1 MKKSRESSLLPLEDA
16 REAALFFVVGALCF
30 LAALAAL
37 SAKST
42 YGAARAWTAEVE
54 GEYTVSVSGVDSAG
68 AAEAARLVAAI
79 DGVESARVFSDAEIN
94 ALLAPNFGQS
104 GLPSDL
110 PVPHLIAVTADAG
123 DDTLGEDVATT
134 LDRAGFEVA
143 VDSHSEWAGDVR
155 RMLAIA
161 RLVALSIVALL
172 SATAIAVIAF
182 ATHAAL
188 LARRD
193 IVDVLHIAGA
203 RDQFIAGLFQ
213 RRFWLLGLRAGT
225 VGALVALASVAIL
238 IALGRAGAERSGL
251 LPQLSLDFPDLA
263 VLVVTPVIAGLAA
276 RIAAGITVMRSLKSV
291 M

>member
-1 MKKSRESSLLPLEDA
+1 MRPRENSLLPLEDA

-54 GEYTVSVSGVDSAG
+54 GEFTVSLSGADAV
-68 AAEAARLVAAI
+68 AADTAARLLS
-79 DGVESARVFSDAEIN
+79 GVEGVTAARAFSDAEI
-94 ALLAPNFGQS
+94 AELLAPNFGES

-110 PVPHLIAVTADAG
+110 PVPRLIAVTAEGEAGPAISRALHEAGYDA
-123 DDTLGEDVATT
+123 
-134 LDRAGFEVA
+134 A
-143 VDSHSEWAGDVR
+143 VDSHTEWAGDVR
-155 RMLAIA
+155 RMLAIS
-161 RLVALSIVALL
+161 RIVALSIVALL
-172 SATAIAVIAF
+172 AFTAIGVIAF

-193 IVDVLHIAGA
+193 IVDVLHVAGA
-203 RDQFIAGLFQ
+203 KDRFIASLFE

-225 VGALVALASVAIL
+225 VGALVALASVAVL
-238 IALGRAGAERSGL
+238 IALGRSGAERSGL

-276 RIAAGITVMRSLKSV
+276 RLAARITVMRSLKSV

>member
-1 MKKSRESSLLPLEDA
+1 MKPTENSLLPLEDA

-42 YGAARAWTAEVE
+42 YGAARAWTAQVE
-54 GEYTVSVSGVDSAG
+54 GEYTVSLSGADAT
-68 AAEAARLVAAI
+68 AADEAARLLSGL
-79 DGVESARVFSDAEIN
+79 DGVITARAFSDAEIN
-94 ALLAPNFGQS
+94 ALLEPNFGKS
-104 GLPSDL
+104 GLPADL
-110 PVPHLIAVTADAG
+110 PVPRLIAVTGAADAE
-123 DDTLGEDVATT
+123 DLGARISTALHD
-134 LDRAGFEVA
+134 AGHSAA
-143 VDSHSEWAGDVR
+143 VDAHAEWAGDVR
-155 RMLAIA
+155 RMLSISRIA
-161 RLVALSIVALL
+161 ALSIVALL

-193 IVDVLHIAGA
+193 IVDVLHVAGA
-203 RDQFIAGLFQ
+203 KDRFIAGLFE

-238 IALGRAGAERSGL
+238 IALGRSGAERSGL

-276 RIAAGITVMRSLKSV
+276 RLAAGITVMRSLRSV

>member
-1 MKKSRESSLLPLEDA
+1 MKPRENSLLPLEDA

-54 GEYTVSVSGVDSAG
+54 GEYTVSLSGADAT
-68 AAEAARLVAAI
+68 AADEAARLLAGL
-79 DGVESARVFSDAEIN
+79 DGVITARAFSDAEIN
-94 ALLAPNFGQS
+94 ALLEPNFGKS
-104 GLPSDL
+104 GLPADL
-110 PVPHLIAVTADAG
+110 PVPRLIAVTGAADAE
-123 DDTLGEDVATT
+123 DLGARISTALHD
-134 LDRAGFEVA
+134 AGHSAA
-143 VDSHSEWAGDVR
+143 VDAHAEWAGDVR
-155 RMLAIA
+155 HMLSISRIA
-161 RLVALSIVALL
+161 ALSIVALL

-193 IVDVLHIAGA
+193 IVDVLHVAGA
-203 RDQFIAGLFQ
+203 KDRFIAGLFE

-225 VGALVALASVAIL
+225 VGALVALASVAGL
-238 IALGRAGAERSGL
+238 IALGRSGAERSGL

-276 RIAAGITVMRSLKSV
+276 RLAAGITVMRSLRSV

>member
-1 MKKSRESSLLPLEDA
+1 MRPRENSLLPLEDA

-54 GEYTVSVSGVDSAG
+54 GEFTVSLSGADAV
-68 AAEAARLVAAI
+68 AADTAARLLS
-79 DGVESARVFSDAEIN
+79 GVEGVSAARAFSDAEI
-94 ALLAPNFGQS
+94 AELLAPNFGES
-104 GLPSDL
+104 GLPADL
-110 PVPHLIAVTADAG
+110 PVPRLIAVTAEGEAGPAISRALHEAGYDA
-123 DDTLGEDVATT
+123 
-134 LDRAGFEVA
+134 A
-143 VDSHSEWAGDVR
+143 VDSHTEWAGDVR
-155 RMLAIA
+155 RMLAIS
-161 RLVALSIVALL
+161 RIVALSIVALL
-172 SATAIAVIAF
+172 AFTAIGVIAF

-193 IVDVLHIAGA
+193 IVDVLHVAGA
-203 RDQFIAGLFQ
+203 KDRFIASLFE

-225 VGALVALASVAIL
+225 VGALVALASVAVL
-238 IALGRAGAERSGL
+238 IALGRSGAERSGL

-276 RIAAGITVMRSLKSV
+276 RLAARITVMRSLKSV

>member
-1 MKKSRESSLLPLEDA
+1 MKARESSLLPLEDA

-54 GEYTVSVSGVDSAG
+54 GEYTVSLSGADAAAAAEASRLLAALEGVDSA
-68 AAEAARLVAAI
+68 
-79 DGVESARVFSDAEIN
+79 RVFTDAEIN

-104 GLPSDL
+104 GLPADL
-110 PVPHLIAVTADAG
+110 PVPRLIAVTGERGAE
-123 DDTLGEDVATT
+123 TLGTRMSEA
-134 LDRAGFEVA
+134 LSSAGYDAA
-143 VDSHSEWAGDVR
+143 VDGHMEWAGDVR
-155 RMLAIA
+155 RMLGIS

-203 RDQFIAGLFQ
+203 RDRFIASLFE

-225 VGALVALASVAIL
+225 VGALVALATVAVL
-238 IALGRAGAERSGL
+238 IAFGRSGAERSGL

-276 RIAAGITVMRSLKSV
+276 RVAAGITVMRSLKSV

>member
-1 MKKSRESSLLPLEDA
+1 MKPRENSLLPLEDA

-54 GEYTVSVSGVDSAG
+54 GEYTVSLSGADASA
-68 AAEAARLVAAI
+68 ADAAARLLAGLDGVAA
-79 DGVESARVFSDAEIN
+79 ARAFSDAEIN
-94 ALLAPNFGQS
+94 ALLEPNFGKS
-104 GLPSDL
+104 GLPADL
-110 PVPHLIAVTADAG
+110 PVPRLIAVTSAAEAG
-123 DDTLGEDVATT
+123 DIGAQISTALHG
-134 LDRAGFEVA
+134 AGYDAA
-143 VDSHSEWAGDVR
+143 VDAHSEWAGDVR
-155 RMLAIA
+155 HMLSIS
-161 RLVALSIVALL
+161 RIVALSIVALL

-193 IVDVLHIAGA
+193 IVDVLHVAGA
-203 RDQFIAGLFQ
+203 KDRFIAGLFE

-225 VGALVALASVAIL
+225 VGALVALASVAVL
-238 IALGRAGAERSGL
+238 IAMGRSGADRTGL

-276 RIAAGITVMRSLKSV
+276 RIAAGITVMRSLRSV

>member
-1 MKKSRESSLLPLEDA
+1 MKPRENSLLPLEDA

-54 GEYTVSVSGVDSAG
+54 GEFTVSLNG
-68 AAEAARLVAAI
+68 ADATASAEAAKLLAKVE
-79 DGVESARVFSDAEIN
+79 GVETARAFTDAEIN
-94 ALLAPNFGQS
+94 ALLEPNFGES

-110 PVPHLIAVTADAG
+110 PVPRLIAVTAEKGA
-123 DDTLGEDVATT
+123 DDLGPRLSQALHDGGY
-134 LDRAGFEVA
+134 DGA
-143 VDSHSEWAGDVR
+143 VDAHSEWAGDVR
-155 RMLAIA
+155 HMLAVSRIA
-161 RLVALSIVALL
+161 ALSIVALL

-203 RDQFIAGLFQ
+203 RDRFIAGLFE

-225 VGALVALASVAIL
+225 VGALVALASVAVL
-238 IALGRAGAERSGL
+238 IALGRSGAERTGL

-276 RIAAGITVMRSLKSV
+276 RIAAGITVMRALKTV

>member
-1 MKKSRESSLLPLEDA
+1 MRPRENSLLPLEDA

-54 GEYTVSVSGVDSAG
+54 GEFTVSLNG
-68 AAEAARLVAAI
+68 ADATASAEAAKLLAKVE
-79 DGVESARVFSDAEIN
+79 GVETARAFTDAEIN
-94 ALLAPNFGQS
+94 ELLEPNFGQS
-104 GLPSDL
+104 GLPADL
-110 PVPHLIAVTADAG
+110 PVPRLIAVTAENGSEDLGPRLSQALHEGGYDA
-123 DDTLGEDVATT
+123 
-134 LDRAGFEVA
+134 A
-143 VDSHSEWAGDVR
+143 VDAHSEWAGDVR
-155 RMLAIA
+155 RMLSVSRIA
-161 RLVALSIVALL
+161 ALSIVALL

-203 RDQFIAGLFQ
+203 RDRFIAGLFE

-238 IALGRAGAERSGL
+238 IALGRSGAERTGL

-276 RIAAGITVMRSLKSV
+276 RIAAGITVMRSLKTV

>member
-1 MKKSRESSLLPLEDA
+1 MRPRENSLLPLEDA

-54 GEYTVSVSGVDSAG
+54 GEFTVSLSGADADAAAAVALLLAGVDG
-68 AAEAARLVAAI
+68 VQTARA
-79 DGVESARVFSDAEIN
+79 FSDGEIN
-94 ALLAPNFGQS
+94 ALLEPNFGQS
-104 GLPSDL
+104 GLPDDL
-110 PVPHLIAVTADAG
+110 PVPRLIAVTAESGAQGLGARLADALE
-123 DDTLGEDVATT
+123 T
-134 LDRAGFEVA
+134 AGHDAA
-143 VDSHSEWAGDVR
+143 VDAHAEWASDVR
-155 RMLAIA
+155 EMLSVS

-172 SATAIAVIAF
+172 SASAIAVIAF

-193 IVDVLHIAGA
+193 IVDVLHVAGA
-203 RDQFIAGLFQ
+203 RDSFIAGLFE

-225 VGALVALASVAIL
+225 VGALVALASVAVL
-238 IALGRAGAERSGL
+238 IAWGRSGAERTGL
-251 LPQLSLDFPDLA
+251 LPQLSLDFADLA

-276 RIAAGITVMRSLKSV
+276 RLAAGVTVMRSLKSV

>member
-1 MKKSRESSLLPLEDA
+1 MKARESSLLPLEDA

-54 GEYTVSVSGVDSAG
+54 GEFTVSLSGADAAA
-68 AAEAARLVAAI
+68 AAEAARLLAALE
-79 DGVESARVFSDAEIN
+79 GVDSARVFTDAEIN

-104 GLPSDL
+104 GLPADL
-110 PVPHLIAVTADAG
+110 PVPRLIAVTGDGDADDLGTRMSDALKGAG
-123 DDTLGEDVATT
+123 YEA
-134 LDRAGFEVA
+134 A
-143 VDSHSEWAGDVR
+143 VDSHTEWAGDVR
-155 RMLAIA
+155 RMLGIS
-161 RLVALSIVALL
+161 RMVALFIVALL

-203 RDQFIAGLFQ
+203 RDRFIAGLFE

-225 VGALVALASVAIL
+225 VGALVALATVAIL
-238 IALGRAGAERSGL
+238 IALGRSGAERSGL

>member
-1 MKKSRESSLLPLEDA
+1 MKPHENSLLPLEDA

-42 YGAARAWTAEVE
+42 YGAARAWTAQVE
-54 GEYTVSVSGVDSAG
+54 GEYTVSLSGADAT
-68 AAEAARLVAAI
+68 AADEAARLLSGL
-79 DGVESARVFSDAEIN
+79 DGVITARAFSDAEIN
-94 ALLAPNFGQS
+94 ALLEPNFGKS
-104 GLPSDL
+104 GLPADL
-110 PVPHLIAVTADAG
+110 PVPRLIAVTGAADAEG
-123 DDTLGEDVATT
+123 LGARISTALHD
-134 LDRAGFEVA
+134 AGHSAA
-143 VDSHSEWAGDVR
+143 VDAHAEWAGDVR
-155 RMLAIA
+155 HMLSISRIA
-161 RLVALSIVALL
+161 ALSIVALL

-193 IVDVLHIAGA
+193 IVDVLHVAGA
-203 RDQFIAGLFQ
+203 GDRFIAGLFE

-238 IALGRAGAERSGL
+238 IALGRSGAERSGL

-276 RIAAGITVMRSLKSV
+276 RLAAGITVMRSLRSV

>member
-1 MKKSRESSLLPLEDA
+1 MRPRENSLLPLEDA

-54 GEYTVSVSGVDSAG
+54 GEFTVSLSGADASAAD
-68 AAEAARLVAAI
+68 AAAKLLAGVEGVTAARA
-79 DGVESARVFSDAEIN
+79 FSDAEI
-94 ALLAPNFGQS
+94 AELLAPNFGQS
-104 GLPSDL
+104 GLPADL
-110 PVPHLIAVTADAG
+110 PVPRLIAVTAEEETGPAISRALHEAGYDA
-123 DDTLGEDVATT
+123 
-134 LDRAGFEVA
+134 A
-143 VDSHSEWAGDVR
+143 VDSHTEWAGDVR
-155 RMLAIA
+155 HMLAIA
-161 RLVALSIVALL
+161 RIAALSIVALL
-172 SATAIAVIAF
+172 GFTAIAVIAF

-193 IVDVLHIAGA
+193 IVDVLHVAGA
-203 RDQFIAGLFQ
+203 RDRFIAGLFE

-238 IALGRAGAERSGL
+238 IALGRSNAERTGL

-276 RIAAGITVMRSLKSV
+276 RLAARITVMRSLKSV

>member
-1 MKKSRESSLLPLEDA
+1 MKPRENSLLPLEDA

-42 YGAARAWTAEVE
+42 YGAARAWTAQVE
-54 GEYTVSVSGVDSAG
+54 GEYTVSLSGADAT
-68 AAEAARLVAAI
+68 AADEAARLLSGL
-79 DGVESARVFSDAEIN
+79 DGVITARAFSDAEIN
-94 ALLAPNFGQS
+94 ALLEPNFGKS
-104 GLPSDL
+104 GLPADL
-110 PVPHLIAVTADAG
+110 PVPRLIAVTGAADAEG
-123 DDTLGEDVATT
+123 LGARISTALHD
-134 LDRAGFEVA
+134 AGHSAA
-143 VDSHSEWAGDVR
+143 VDAHAEWAGDVR
-155 RMLAIA
+155 RMLSISRIA
-161 RLVALSIVALL
+161 ALSIVALL

-193 IVDVLHIAGA
+193 IVDVLHVAGA
-203 RDQFIAGLFQ
+203 RDRFIAGLFE

-238 IALGRAGAERSGL
+238 IALGRSGAERSGL

-276 RIAAGITVMRSLKSV
+276 RLAAGITVMRSLRSV

>member
-1 MKKSRESSLLPLEDA
+1 MKARESSLLPLEDA

-54 GEYTVSVSGVDSAG
+54 GEFTVSLSSADAT
-68 AAEAARLVAAI
+68 AADAAARLLSQVE
-79 DGVESARVFSDAEIN
+79 GVREARAFSDAEIN
-94 ALLAPNFGQS
+94 ALLEPNFGQS
-104 GLPSDL
+104 GLPADL
-110 PVPHLIAVTADAG
+110 PVPRLIAVTGEADA
-123 DDTLGEDVATT
+123 DDLGPRLSKTLHE
-134 LDRAGFEVA
+134 AGYQAA
-143 VDSHSEWAGDVR
+143 VDAHAEWAGDVR
-155 RMLAIA
+155 RMLSVS

-172 SATAIAVIAF
+172 SATAVAVIAF

-203 RDQFIAGLFQ
+203 RDRFIAGLFE

-225 VGALVALASVAIL
+225 VGALVALASVAVL
-238 IALGRAGAERSGL
+238 IAAGRSGAERTGL
-251 LPQLSLDFPDLA
+251 LPQLSLDFWDLA

-276 RIAAGITVMRSLKSV
+276 RIAASITVMRSLKSV

>member
-1 MKKSRESSLLPLEDA
+1 MRPRENSLLPLEDA

-54 GEYTVSVSGVDSAG
+54 GEFTVSLSGADASAAD
-68 AAEAARLVAAI
+68 AAAKLLAGVEGVTAARA
-79 DGVESARVFSDAEIN
+79 FSDAEI
-94 ALLAPNFGQS
+94 AELLAPNFGQS
-104 GLPSDL
+104 GLPADL
-110 PVPHLIAVTADAG
+110 PVPRLIAVTAEEETGPAISRALHEAGYDA
-123 DDTLGEDVATT
+123 
-134 LDRAGFEVA
+134 A
-143 VDSHSEWAGDVR
+143 VDSHTEWAGDVR
-155 RMLAIA
+155 HMLAIA
-161 RLVALSIVALL
+161 RIAAFSIVALL
-172 SATAIAVIAF
+172 GFTAIAVIAF

-193 IVDVLHIAGA
+193 IVDVLHVAGA
-203 RDQFIAGLFQ
+203 RDRFIAGLFE

-238 IALGRAGAERSGL
+238 IALGRSNAERTGL

-276 RIAAGITVMRSLKSV
+276 RLAARITVMRSLKSV

>member
-1 MKKSRESSLLPLEDA
+1 MRPRENSLLPLEDA

-54 GEYTVSVSGVDSAG
+54 GEFTVSLSGADAV
-68 AAEAARLVAAI
+68 AANTAARLLA
-79 DGVESARVFSDAEIN
+79 GVEGVTTARAFSDAEI
-94 ALLAPNFGQS
+94 AELLAPNFGES
-104 GLPSDL
+104 GLPADL
-110 PVPHLIAVTADAG
+110 PVPRLIAVTAEGEAGPAISRALHEAGYDA
-123 DDTLGEDVATT
+123 
-134 LDRAGFEVA
+134 A
-143 VDSHSEWAGDVR
+143 VDSHTEWAGDVR
-155 RMLAIA
+155 RMLAIS
-161 RLVALSIVALL
+161 RIVALSIVALL
-172 SATAIAVIAF
+172 AFTAIGVIAF

-193 IVDVLHIAGA
+193 IVDVLHVAGA
-203 RDQFIAGLFQ
+203 KDRFIASLFE

-225 VGALVALASVAIL
+225 VGALVALASVAVL
-238 IALGRAGAERSGL
+238 IALGRSGAERSGL

-276 RIAAGITVMRSLKSV
+276 RLAARITVMRSLKSV

>member
-1 MKKSRESSLLPLEDA
+1 MKARESSLLPLEDA

-54 GEYTVSVSGVDSAG
+54 GEFTVSLSGADAD
-68 AAEAARLVAAI
+68 AAAKAARLIAGL
-79 DGVESARVFSDAEIN
+79 DGVEAARVFSDAEIN

-104 GLPSDL
+104 GLPADL
-110 PVPHLIAVTADAG
+110 PVPRLIAVTGKGDAEALGTRMSEALKDAG
-123 DDTLGEDVATT
+123 YDA
-134 LDRAGFEVA
+134 A
-143 VDSHSEWAGDVR
+143 VDSHTEWAGDVR
-155 RMLAIA
+155 RMLGIS
-161 RLVALSIVALL
+161 RMVALFIVALL

-203 RDQFIAGLFQ
+203 RDRFIASLFE

-225 VGALVALASVAIL
+225 VGALVALATVAIL
-238 IALGRAGAERSGL
+238 IALGRSGAERTGL

>member
-1 MKKSRESSLLPLEDA
+1 MRPRENSLLPLEDA

-54 GEYTVSVSGVDSAG
+54 GEFTVSLSGADAAAADAAAKLLAG
-68 AAEAARLVAAI
+68 VEGVTAARA
-79 DGVESARVFSDAEIN
+79 FSDVEIAE
-94 ALLAPNFGQS
+94 LLAPNFGQS
-104 GLPSDL
+104 GLPADL
-110 PVPHLIAVTADAG
+110 PVPRLIAVTAEGDAG
-123 DDTLGEDVATT
+123 EAGPAIS
-134 LDRAGFEVA
+134 RALQDAGYDAA
-143 VDSHSEWAGDVR
+143 VDSHTEWAGDVR

-161 RLVALSIVALL
+161 RIAALSIVALL
-172 SATAIAVIAF
+172 GFTAIAVIAF

-193 IVDVLHIAGA
+193 IVDVLHVAGA
-203 RDQFIAGLFQ
+203 KDRFIAGLFE

-225 VGALVALASVAIL
+225 VGALVALASVAVL
-238 IALGRAGAERSGL
+238 IALGRSGAERSGL

-276 RIAAGITVMRSLKSV
+276 RLAARITVMRSLKSV

>member
-1 MKKSRESSLLPLEDA
+1 MKPRENSLLPLEDA

-54 GEYTVSVSGVDSAG
+54 GEYTVSLSAADAS
-68 AAEAARLVAAI
+68 AADAAARLLAGM
-79 DGVESARVFSDAEIN
+79 DGVTTARAFSDAEIN
-94 ALLAPNFGQS
+94 ALLEPNFGKS
-104 GLPSDL
+104 GLPADL
-110 PVPHLIAVTADAG
+110 PVPRLIAVTGAADA
-123 DDTLGEDVATT
+123 DDLGPRISTA
-134 LDRAGFEVA
+134 LHGAGYDAA
-143 VDSHSEWAGDVR
+143 VDAHSEWAGDVR
-155 RMLAIA
+155 QMLSISRIA
-161 RLVALSIVALL
+161 ALSIVALL

-193 IVDVLHIAGA
+193 IVDVLHVAGA
-203 RDQFIAGLFQ
+203 KDRFIAGLFE

-225 VGALVALASVAIL
+225 VGALVALASVAVL
-238 IALGRAGAERSGL
+238 IALGRSGAERTGL

-276 RIAAGITVMRSLKSV
+276 RLAAGITVMRSLRSV

>member
-1 MKKSRESSLLPLEDA
+1 MRPRENSLLPLEDA
-16 REAALFFVVGALCF
+16 REAALFFVVDALCF

-37 SAKST
+37 SATST

-54 GEYTVSVSGVDSAG
+54 GEFTVSLSGADASAAD
-68 AAEAARLVAAI
+68 AAAKLLAGVEGVTAARA
-79 DGVESARVFSDAEIN
+79 FSDAEI
-94 ALLAPNFGQS
+94 AELLAPNFGQS
-104 GLPSDL
+104 GLPADL
-110 PVPHLIAVTADAG
+110 PVPRLIAVTAEEETGPAISRALHEAGYDA
-123 DDTLGEDVATT
+123 
-134 LDRAGFEVA
+134 A
-143 VDSHSEWAGDVR
+143 VDSHTEWAGDVR
-155 RMLAIA
+155 HMLAIA
-161 RLVALSIVALL
+161 RIAALSIVALL
-172 SATAIAVIAF
+172 GFTAIAVIAF

-193 IVDVLHIAGA
+193 IVDVLHVAGA
-203 RDQFIAGLFQ
+203 RDRFIAGLFE

-238 IALGRAGAERSGL
+238 IALGRSNAERTGL

-276 RIAAGITVMRSLKSV
+276 RLAARITVMRSLKSV

>member
-1 MKKSRESSLLPLEDA
+1 MKPRENSLLPLEDA

-42 YGAARAWTAEVE
+42 YGAARAWTAQVE
-54 GEYTVSVSGVDSAG
+54 GEYTVSLSGADAT
-68 AAEAARLVAAI
+68 AADEAARLLSGL
-79 DGVESARVFSDAEIN
+79 DGVITARAFSDAEIN
-94 ALLAPNFGQS
+94 ALLEPNFGKS
-104 GLPSDL
+104 GLPADL
-110 PVPHLIAVTADAG
+110 PVPRLIAVTGAADAEG
-123 DDTLGEDVATT
+123 LGAMISTALHD
-134 LDRAGFEVA
+134 AGHTGA
-143 VDSHSEWAGDVR
+143 VDAHAEWAGDVR
-155 RMLAIA
+155 RMLSISRIA
-161 RLVALSIVALL
+161 ALSIVALL

-193 IVDVLHIAGA
+193 IVDVLHVAGA
-203 RDQFIAGLFQ
+203 RDRFIAGLFE

-225 VGALVALASVAIL
+225 VGALLALASVAIL
-238 IALGRAGAERSGL
+238 ITLGRSGAERSGL
-251 LPQLSLDFPDLA
+251 LPQLSLYFPDLA

-276 RIAAGITVMRSLKSV
+276 RLAAGITVMRSLRSV

>member
-1 MKKSRESSLLPLEDA
+1 MRQRENSLLPLEDA

-54 GEYTVSVSGVDSAG
+54 GEFTVSLPGGDGVTAEAVARLLSGVGGVS
-68 AAEAARLVAAI
+68 EARA
-79 DGVESARVFSDAEIN
+79 FSDAEI
-94 ALLAPNFGQS
+94 ADLLAPNFGES
-104 GLPSDL
+104 ALPADL
-110 PVPHLIAVTADAG
+110 PVPRLIAVTAQSGSGPAISRALVEAGYDAG
-123 DDTLGEDVATT
+123 
-134 LDRAGFEVA
+134 

-155 RMLAIA
+155 RVLAIS
-161 RLVALSIVALL
+161 RVVALSIVALL
-172 SATAIAVIAF
+172 ALSAIGVIAF

-193 IVDVLHIAGA
+193 IVDVLHVAGA
-203 RDQFIAGLFQ
+203 KDGFIAGLFE

-225 VGALVALASVAIL
+225 VGALLALASLAVL
-238 IALGRAGAERSGL
+238 ISLGRSSADRSGL

-263 VLVVTPVIAGLAA
+263 ILVVTPVIAGLAA
-276 RIAAGITVMRSLKSV
+276 RLAARITVMRSLKSV

>member
-1 MKKSRESSLLPLEDA
+1 MRPRENSLLPLEDA

-54 GEYTVSVSGVDSAG
+54 GEFTVSLSGADAV
-68 AAEAARLVAAI
+68 AADTAARLLS
-79 DGVESARVFSDAEIN
+79 GVEGVTTARAFSDAEI
-94 ALLAPNFGQS
+94 AELLAPNFGES

-110 PVPHLIAVTADAG
+110 PVPRLIAVTAEGEAGPAISRALHEAGYDA
-123 DDTLGEDVATT
+123 
-134 LDRAGFEVA
+134 A
-143 VDSHSEWAGDVR
+143 VDSHTEWAGDVR
-155 RMLAIA
+155 RMLAIS
-161 RLVALSIVALL
+161 RIVALSIVALL
-172 SATAIAVIAF
+172 AFTAIGVIAF

-193 IVDVLHIAGA
+193 IVDVLHVAGA
-203 RDQFIAGLFQ
+203 KDRFIASLFE

-225 VGALVALASVAIL
+225 VGALVALASVAVL
-238 IALGRAGAERSGL
+238 IALGRSCAERSGL

-276 RIAAGITVMRSLKSV
+276 RLAARITVMRSLKSV